1 MKQKT
6 FYVIILSL
14 SASFAGGQEVVD
26 SLYPETLHEIVVEA
40 PRVIRKSDMEVYYPS
55 SSAVKNSK
63 NGVQLL
69 KNLMI
74 PSVTV
79 TDALGS
85 IKAAGETVQVR
96 INGREATFE
105 QVNALTPE
113 SIKRVEWIDN
123 PGLRYCGANYVL
135 NFIVSNPALGGSL
148 YAEAVPALT
157 VPFGKYYADLKLN
170 NGPSQWSVG
179 AYYKLTNKIDAYRDY
194 AETFTFPDGSQLSRI
209 EKPEG
214 GSVDNSMGNAWL
226 SYNYIKPDT
235 TVLYVSLNANRI
247 FSNAELYRGLMT
259 LSDGSSDLHL
269 SQGNKSN
276 GTTPSFS
283 AYFEQHFAHKQTLVL
298 DFATSLYFGSSSSDY
313 TEQLPGAHLPVTD
326 VHTLIKERN
335 QAYAVEAIYIKDW
348 SKSRLTAGASFT
360 ANRNRSKYDN
370 LSGSVFHQLQDKT
383 YFFAEYF
390 HRVGKFAL
398 TAGLGAQYTR
408 ILFKETGQG
417 NDSWNLRP
425 RATVAYTINNN
436 HRLQLSYN
444 SWQST
449 PSLSQT
455 NIAPQQIDGFQ
466 WQIGNPELK
475 PSISHMLTLRYK
487 FSFPRIDGTF
497 GIRAFT
503 SPNAI
508 TPLLYWDNDRLVTT
522 YENSRGLRN
531 LSFFF
536 SPQIRIVPDWLMASI
551 YIQYRMERMRG
562 SDYKL
567 HNYNWCS
574 NFNLMLSHWGFNLS
588 FQYQLSPRS
597 LWGESISWGENFTD
611 IDLTY
616 NRGRWQF
623 GAGMLM
629 PFGRY
634 DQGSRM
640 LSRWNTNEKHMRIDL
655 HIPYIRVSYN
665 IQWGRQKKSVQK
677 IINADASVDTSK
689 AAGR

>member
-1 MKQKT
+1 MKQKS
-6 FYVIILSL
+6 YYAIIFSL
-14 SASFAGGQEVVD
+14 TASFAGGQEAVD
-26 SLYPETLHEIVVEA
+26 SLYPETLDEIVVEA

-55 SSAVKNSK
+55 TSAVANSK

-79 TDALGS
+79 TEALGTVR
-85 IKAAGETVQVR
+85 AAGETVQVR

-105 QVNALTPE
+105 QVNALAPE
-113 SIKRVEWIDN
+113 TIRRVEWIDN
-123 PGLRYCGANYVL
+123 PGLRYGGAGYVL
-135 NFIVSNPALGGSL
+135 NFIVANPSLGGSL
-148 YAEAVPALT
+148 QAEARPALT
-157 VPFGKYYADLKLN
+157 DAFGNYYFDLKLN
-170 NGPSQWSVG
+170 NGPSQWNVG

-209 EKPEG
+209 EKPVD

-259 LSDGSSDLHL
+259 LSDGTSDLLL

-283 AYFEQHFAHKQTLVL
+283 AYLEQHFAHKQTLVL
-298 DFATSLYFGSSSSDY
+298 DFATSLYFGRSSSDY
-313 TEQLPGAHLPVTD
+313 TEQLPGAQLPVTD
-326 VHTLIKERN
+326 VHTLIKENN

-348 SKSRLTAGASFT
+348 SRSRLTAGGSFT
-360 ANRNRSKYDN
+360 ANRNRSQYEN
-370 LSGSVFHQLQDKT
+370 LSGSVFHQRQDKT

-398 TAGLGAQYTR
+398 TAGLGARYTS
-408 ILFKETGQG
+408 IFFKETDQG
-417 NDSWNLRP
+417 NDSWNVSP
-425 RATVAYTINNN
+425 QATVDYTVNNN

-449 PSLSQT
+449 PSLSET

-475 PSISHMLTLRYK
+475 PSVSHMLTLRYK

-503 SPNAI
+503 SPDAI
-508 TPLLYWDNDRLVTT
+508 TPLLYWDDDRLVTS

-536 SPQIRIVPDWLMASI
+536 SPQIRIIPDWLTASM
-551 YIQYRMERMRG
+551 YIRYRMERMRG
-562 SDYKL
+562 ADYKL
-567 HNYNWCS
+567 HNYNWS
-574 NFNLMLSHWGFNLS
+574 GDLNLMLSHWGFNLT
-588 FQYQLSPRS
+588 FQSQLSPRS
-597 LWGESISWGENFTD
+597 LWGERISWGENFTAL
-611 IDLTY
+611 DLTY

-623 GAGMLM
+623 GAGVIM

-634 DQGSRM
+634 DQGSEM
-640 LSRWNTNEKHMRIDL
+640 LSRWNTNEKHMRVDIRM
-655 HIPYIRVSYN
+655 PYIRVGYN
-665 IQWGRQKKSVQK
+665 IQWGRQKRAAQK
-677 IINADASVDTSK
+677 IISADASVDTSK

>member
-1 MKQKT
+1 MTQKSV
-6 FYVIILSL
+6 YAIIFTL
-14 SASFAGGQEVVD
+14 SASFASAQEAVD
-26 SLYPETLHEIVVEA
+26 SLDVEELHEIVVEA
-40 PRVIRKSDMEVYYPS
+40 PKVIRKSDMEVYYPS
-55 SSAVKNSK
+55 SSAVANSK

-74 PSVTV
+74 PSVSV
-79 TDALGS
+79 TDALGT
-85 IKAAGETVQVR
+85 IKAAGESVQVR
-96 INGREATFE
+96 INGRSATFE

-123 PGLRYCGANYVL
+123 PGLRYGGASYVL
-135 NFIVSNPALGGSL
+135 NFIVANPALGGSL
-148 YAEAVPALT
+148 QTEAMPALT
-157 VPFGKYYADLKLN
+157 AAFGKYFADLKLN

-179 AYYKLTNKIDAYRDY
+179 GFYKLTNKINAHRDY
-194 AETFTFPDGSQLSRI
+194 SETFTYTDGTQLSRI
-209 EKPEG
+209 ESPEG
-214 GSVDNSMGNAWL
+214 GSVDNTTGNAWL

-235 TVLYVSLNANRI
+235 TILYVSLGAYRI
-247 FSNAELYRGLMT
+247 FSNAERYRGLMT
-259 LSDGSSDLHL
+259 LSDGSPDFLL
-269 SQGNKSN
+269 YQGYNKN
-276 GTTPSFS
+276 GTNPSFS
-283 AYFEQHFAHKQTLVL
+283 VYLEQHFAHKQTFVL
-298 DFATSLYFGSSSSDY
+298 DLATSLYFGRSASDY
-313 TEQLPGAHLPVTD
+313 TEQLPGVSQSATD
-326 VHTLIKERN
+326 VHTLIKDRN

-370 LSGSVFHQLQDKT
+370 LYGSVFHQQQDKT

-408 ILFKETGQG
+408 IFFKETEQG
-417 NDSWNLRP
+417 NKTWNVRP
-425 RATVAYTINNN
+425 QATVAYTINNN
-436 HRLQLSYN
+436 HRLRLSYN

-466 WQIGNPELK
+466 WQTGNPELK
-475 PSISHMLTLRYK
+475 PATSHMLTLRYN
-487 FSFPRIDGTF
+487 FSIPRIDATF

-508 TPLLYWDNDRLVTT
+508 TPLLYWDDDRLVTT

-536 SPQIRIVPDWLMASI
+536 SPQIQIIPDWLMASL
-551 YIQYRMERMRG
+551 YLQYRMERMRG
-562 SDYKL
+562 ADYKL
-567 HNYNWCS
+567 HNYNWS
-574 NFNLMLSHWGFNLS
+574 GDFNLMLSHWGFNLT
-588 FQYQLSPRS
+588 FQYQLAQHN
-597 LWGESISWGENFTD
+597 LWGEQISWGENITLL
-611 IDLTY
+611 DLTY
-616 NRGRWQF
+616 NRGHWQF

-634 DQGSRM
+634 DQGSKM
-640 LSRWNTNEKHMRIDL
+640 LSRWNTNEKHMRVDIRM
-655 HIPYIRVSYN
+655 PYIRVCYN
-665 IQWGRQKKSVQK
+665 IQWGRQKQSAQK
-677 IINADASVDTSK
+677 MINADASVDSSK